1 MTNSCKEDELNF
13 FQFVLHVADAA
24 VRRGAG
30 ENLHGFFGWLQKGL
44 GCLGYSRAYSPAT
57 AEAVEI
63 PKAKTAASKKEG
75 HDEEEASEGRQP
87 RNEENSLTMRGTLQE

>member
-63 PKAKTAASKKEG
+63 PKAKTAASKKGG
-75 HDEEEASEGRQP
+75 HDKEEASRGR
-87 RNEENSLTMRGTLQE
+87 